1 MLRKASIKD
10 IRKIHG
16 LVNAAAGSGEMLPR
30 SLGELYDNMRD
41 YFVYEDK
48 GRILG
53 TCALHICWEDLAE
66 IRSLCVAAPSRK
78 NGIGRLLVEVCLEEA
93 KGLNIPKI
101 FLLTYQDGFFAK
113 CGFRIVDKKELPQK
127 IWSDCIRCPKFPECD
142 EIAMMMEIDRATAS
156 EDSGAGRQ
164 RKKEQG

>member
-10 IRKIHG
+10 IKKIHSII
-16 LVNAAAGSGEMLPR
+16 NASASSGEMLPR

-48 GRILG
+48 GKVLG

-66 IRSLCVAAPSRK
+66 IRSLCVAESSRK
-78 NGIGRLLVEVCLEEA
+78 KGIGRMLVEVCIEEA
-93 KGLNIPKI
+93 KQLNIPRI
-101 FLLTYQDGFFAK
+101 FLLTYQDMFFTK
-113 CGFRIVDKKELPQK
+113 CGFILVDKKELPQK

-142 EIAMMMEIDRATAS
+142 EIAMIRHI
-156 EDSGAGRQ
+156 
-164 RKKEQG
+164 

>member
-10 IRKIHG
+10 IKKIHSII
-16 LVNAAAGSGEMLPR
+16 NTSASSGEMLPR

-48 GRILG
+48 GKVLG

-66 IRSLCVAAPSRK
+66 IRSLCVAESSRK
-78 NGIGRLLVEVCLEEA
+78 KGIGRMLVDVCIEEA
-93 KGLNIPKI
+93 KQLNIPRI
-101 FLLTYQDGFFAK
+101 FLLTYQEVFFAK
-113 CGFRIVDKKELPQK
+113 CGFTAVDKKELPQK

-142 EIAMMMEIDRATAS
+142 EIAMIRHI
-156 EDSGAGRQ
+156 
-164 RKKEQG
+164 